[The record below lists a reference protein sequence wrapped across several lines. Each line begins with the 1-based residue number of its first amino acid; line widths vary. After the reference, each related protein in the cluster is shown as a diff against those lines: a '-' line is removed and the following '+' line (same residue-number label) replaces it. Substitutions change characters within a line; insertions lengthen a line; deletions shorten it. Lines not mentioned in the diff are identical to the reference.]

1 MKTNRFVGCMLV
13 LAALFTLLVSTTV
26 SAETTVTVLGANRA
40 EDEARFLAVVQ
51 DFMKANPDIKVV
63 YEGTA
68 EFETLINVRV
78 EAGNPPDVASI
89 PQPGLMKKF
98 AADGKLV
105 AAWPELLAKI
115 DQNYSPAWKDL
126 GSSDGKVYGVFHR
139 VNGKGFVWYNKPVF
153 EKAGY
158 TVPKTWVELESL
170 TATMAKAGTPP
181 WCITMES
188 GAATGWVGTD
198 WLENIMLRTQ
208 PVAAYDT
215 WISHELAFSSP
226 EVKKAWDVMN
236 SIWADPKLVYG
247 GLQYIGTARWQDA
260 GLNLFEAPQK
270 CQLLLQGSFITAFFP
285 EAVQKDLDNQVGVFA
300 LPAIDP
306 KLPATLEVGGEQ
318 YVTFNDRPEVR
329 KFMEFMATPNA
340 ATAWVKAGG
349 ALFPYKGQD
358 VKLYKSAIDQSIVSA
373 LIDVQAARF
382 DASDAMPSEGNVA
395 FWKGVTDY
403 VGGAKIDVVLKDI
416 DAAFPKK

>member
-1 MKTNRFVGCMLV
+1 M
-13 LAALFTLLVSTTV
+13 FTLLVSTSV
-26 SAETTVTVLGANRA
+26 FAETTVTVLGANRA
-40 EDEARFLAVVQ
+40 EDEARFLAVVE
-51 DFMKANPDIKVV
+51 DFMKANPDIKVT

-105 AAWPELLAKI
+105 PAWPELLANI

-126 GSSDGKVYGVFHR
+126 GSYDGKVYGVFHR
-139 VNGKGFVWYNKPVF
+139 VNGKGFVWYNKPAF
-153 EKAGY
+153 EAAGY
-158 TVPKTWVELESL
+158 TVPTTWEELEAL
-170 TATMAKAGTPP
+170 TAAMAETDTPP
-181 WCITMES
+181 WCVTMES

-208 PVAAYDT
+208 PVDAYDK
-215 WISHELAFSSP
+215 WISHELLFNSP
-226 EVKKAWDVMN
+226 EVKGAWDVMN
-236 SIWADPKLVYG
+236 TIWADPKLVYG
-247 GLQYIGTARWQDA
+247 GLSYIGTARWQDA
-260 GLNLFEAPQK
+260 GLNLFEQPQK

-285 EAVQKDLDNQVGVFA
+285 EEVQADLDNQVGVFP

-306 KLPATLEVGGEQ
+306 GLPSTLEVGGEQ
-318 YVTFNDRPEVR
+318 YVAFNDRPEVR
-329 KFMEFMATPNA
+329 KFMEFLATGKA
-340 ATAWVKAGG
+340 ATAWVEAGG
-349 ALFPYKGQD
+349 ALFPYKDQD
-358 VKLYKSAIDQSIVSA
+358 VSLYKSAIDKSIVSA

-403 VGGAKIDVVLKDI
+403 VGGANVDDVLTEI
-416 DAAFPKK
+416 DAAFPQ